1 VALSCVG
8 QRARVA
14 LSPLRLSAMTATDAQ
29 TQRKRAAFRQLHA
42 QGCFVLPNP
51 WDVGSARY
59 LQRQGFQALASTS
72 AGCAWSEGRPDG
84 AVSLQATLD
93 HLRLMAAATDLP
105 LNADFGDGFGATP
118 DDVGQAVTAA
128 LDTGIAALSIEDA
141 SGLADAPLRPLD
153 EAVQRLRAARAA
165 IDRAA
170 ADVLLVGRAE
180 NFFVGV
186 PDLDDTLRRLRAYAA
201 AGADVLY
208 APGITTVEQ
217 IQAVVAAADGTPV
230 NLLVGGPTALTLRDI
245 AALGVRRVSLGG
257 ALARAAWGGLMQ
269 ATDSLVREGRFD
281 GLQQAAAGAALNDL
295 FRS

>member
-1 VALSCVG
+1 M
-8 QRARVA
+8 
-14 LSPLRLSAMTATDAQ
+14 SAMTAPDAD
-29 TQRKRAAFRQLHA
+29 TARRRAAFRQLHA

-59 LQRQGFQALASTS
+59 LQRQGFQALATTS

-84 AVSLQATLD
+84 AVSLQATLE
-93 HLRLMAAATDLP
+93 HLRLMASATPLP

-118 DDVGQAVTAA
+118 DAVGEAVTAA
-128 LDTGIAALSIEDA
+128 LGTGVAALSIEDA
-141 SGLADAPLRPLD
+141 SGVAGAPLRPLE
-153 EAVQRLRAARAA
+153 EAVQRLAAARAA
-165 IDRAA
+165 IDRAG

-186 PDLDDTLRRLRAYAA
+186 PDLEDTLHRLRAYAA

-208 APGITTVEQ
+208 APGITTREQ
-217 IQAVVAAADGTPV
+217 ITAVVAAAGPKPV
-230 NLLVGGPTALTLRDI
+230 NLLVGGPSPLTLQDI

-269 ATDSLVREGRFD
+269 ATDPILREGRFD

-295 FRS
+295 FR

>member
-1 VALSCVG
+1 
-8 QRARVA
+8 
-14 LSPLRLSAMTATDAQ
+14 MTAPDAD
-29 TQRKRAAFRQLHA
+29 TARRRAAFRQLHA

-59 LQRQGFQALASTS
+59 LQRQGFQALATTS

-84 AVSLQATLD
+84 AVSLEATLE
-93 HLRLMAAATDLP
+93 HMRLMASATPLP

-118 DDVGQAVTAA
+118 DAVGEAVTAA
-128 LDTGIAALSIEDA
+128 LGTGVAALSIEDA
-141 SGLADAPLRPLD
+141 SGVAGAPLRPLE
-153 EAVQRLRAARAA
+153 EAVQRLAAARAA
-165 IDRAA
+165 IDRAG

-186 PDLDDTLRRLRAYAA
+186 PDLEDTLQRLRAYAA

-208 APGITTVEQ
+208 APGITTREQ
-217 IQAVVAAADGTPV
+217 ITAVVAAAGPKPV
-230 NLLVGGPTALTLRDI
+230 NLLVGGPSPLTLQDI

-269 ATDSLVREGRFD
+269 ATDPILREGRFD

-295 FRS
+295 FR

>member
-1 VALSCVG
+1 M
-8 QRARVA
+8 
-14 LSPLRLSAMTATDAQ
+14 SAMTAPDAD
-29 TQRKRAAFRQLHA
+29 TARRRAAFRQLHA

-59 LQRQGFQALASTS
+59 LQRQGFQALATTS

-84 AVSLQATLD
+84 AVSLKATLE
-93 HLRLMAAATDLP
+93 HLRLMASATPLP
-105 LNADFGDGFGATP
+105 LNADFGDGFGATA
-118 DDVGQAVTAA
+118 DAVGEAVPAA
-128 LDTGIAALSIEDA
+128 LGTGIAALSIEDA
-141 SGLADAPLRPLD
+141 SGVAGAPLRPLE
-153 EAVQRLRAARAA
+153 EAVQRLAAARAA
-165 IDRAA
+165 IDRAG

-186 PDLDDTLRRLRAYAA
+186 PDLEDTLQRLRAYAA

-208 APGITTVEQ
+208 APGITTREQ
-217 IQAVVAAADGTPV
+217 ITAVVAAAGPKPV
-230 NLLVGGPTALTLRDI
+230 NLLVGGPTPLTLQDI

-269 ATDSLVREGRFD
+269 ATDPILREGRFD

-295 FRS
+295 FR

>member
-1 VALSCVG
+1 MHSADAATARR
-8 QRARVA
+8 RA
-14 LSPLRLSAMTATDAQ
+14 T
-29 TQRKRAAFRQLHA
+29 FRQLHA

-51 WDVGSARY
+51 WDIGSARY
-59 LQRQGFQALASTS
+59 LQRQGFLALATTS

-93 HLRLMAAATDLP
+93 HLRLMVAATDLP
-105 LNADFGDGFGATP
+105 VNADFGDGFGATP
-118 DDVGQAVTAA
+118 QAVAEAVTAA
-128 LDTGIAALSIEDA
+128 LDTGIAALSVEDA
-141 SGLADAPLRPLD
+141 SGLANAPLRPLE

-186 PDLDDTLRRLRAYAA
+186 PDLEDTLQRLRAYAA

-217 IQAVVAAADGTPV
+217 IQAVVAAAGGKPV
-230 NLLVGGPTALTLRDI
+230 NLLVGGPTSLTLQDI
-245 AALGVRRVSLGG
+245 AAMGVRRVSLGG
-257 ALARAAWGGLMQ
+257 ALARAAWGGLMR
-269 ATDSLVREGRFD
+269 ATDPLLQEGRFD
-281 GLQQAAAGAALNDL
+281 GLQEAASGAALNAL
-295 FRS
+295 FR

>member
-1 VALSCVG
+1 M
-8 QRARVA
+8 
-14 LSPLRLSAMTATDAQ
+14 SAMTAPDAD
-29 TQRKRAAFRQLHA
+29 TAHRRAAFRQLHA

-59 LQRQGFQALASTS
+59 LQRQGFQALATTS

-84 AVSLQATLD
+84 AVSLQATLE
-93 HLRLMAAATDLP
+93 HLRLMASATPLP

-118 DDVGQAVTAA
+118 DAVGEAVTAA
-128 LDTGIAALSIEDA
+128 LGTGVAALSIEDA
-141 SGLADAPLRPLD
+141 SGAAGAPLRPLE
-153 EAVQRLRAARAA
+153 EAVQRLAAARAA
-165 IDRAA
+165 IDRAG

-186 PDLDDTLRRLRAYAA
+186 PDLEDTLQRLRAYAA

-208 APGITTVEQ
+208 APGITTREQ
-217 IQAVVAAADGTPV
+217 ITAVVAAAGPKPV
-230 NLLVGGPTALTLRDI
+230 NLLVGGPSPLTLQDI

-269 ATDSLVREGRFD
+269 ATDPILREGRFD

-295 FRS
+295 FR

>member
-1 VALSCVG
+1 MH
-8 QRARVA
+8 RTF
-14 LSPLRLSAMTATDAQ
+14 AMTDVDPETA
-29 TQRKRAAFRQLHA
+29 RRRAAFRQLHA

-59 LQRQGFQALASTS
+59 LQRQGFQALATTS

-84 AVSLQATLD
+84 AVSLEATLE
-93 HLRLMAAATDLP
+93 HLRLMAGATPLP

-118 DDVGQAVTAA
+118 DEVGAAVTAA
-128 LDTGIAALSIEDA
+128 LDTGITALSIEDA
-141 SGLADAPLRPLD
+141 SGVAGAPLRPLE
-153 EAVQRLRAARAA
+153 EAVQRLAAARAA
-165 IDRAA
+165 IDRAG

-186 PDLDDTLRRLRAYAA
+186 PDLEDTLQRLRAYAA

-208 APGITTVEQ
+208 APGITTREQ
-217 IQAVVAAADGTPV
+217 IAAVVAAAGPKPV
-230 NLLVGGPTALTLRDI
+230 NLLVGGPTPLTLQDI

-257 ALARAAWGGLMQ
+257 ALARAAWGGLMR
-269 ATDSLVREGRFD
+269 ATDPILRDGRFD

-295 FRS
+295 FR

>member
-1 VALSCVG
+1 MH
-8 QRARVA
+8 RTF
-14 LSPLRLSAMTATDAQ
+14 AMTAVDTETA
-29 TQRKRAAFRQLHA
+29 RRRAAFRQLHA

-59 LQRQGFQALASTS
+59 LQRQGFQALATTS

-84 AVSLQATLD
+84 AVSLEAALE
-93 HLRLMAAATDLP
+93 HLRLMAGATSLP
-105 LNADFGDGFGATP
+105 LNADLGDGFGATP
-118 DDVGQAVTAA
+118 DEVGAAVTAA

-141 SGLADAPLRPLD
+141 SGVAGAPLRPLE
-153 EAVQRLRAARAA
+153 EAVQRLAAARAA
-165 IDRAA
+165 IDRAG

-186 PDLDDTLRRLRAYAA
+186 PDLEDTLQRLRAYAA

-208 APGITTVEQ
+208 APGITTREQ
-217 IQAVVAAADGTPV
+217 ITAVVAAAGPKPV
-230 NLLVGGPTALTLRDI
+230 NLLVGGPTPLTLQDI

-269 ATDSLVREGRFD
+269 ATDPILRDGRFD

-295 FRS
+295 FR

>member
-1 VALSCVG
+1 
-8 QRARVA
+8 
-14 LSPLRLSAMTATDAQ
+14 MTAPDAD
-29 TQRKRAAFRQLHA
+29 TARRRAAFRELHA

-59 LQRQGFQALASTS
+59 LQRQGFQALATTS

-84 AVSLQATLD
+84 AVSLQATLE
-93 HLRLMAAATDLP
+93 HLRLMASATPLP
-105 LNADFGDGFGATP
+105 LNADFGDGFGATA
-118 DDVGQAVTAA
+118 DAVGEAVTAA
-128 LDTGIAALSIEDA
+128 LGTGVAALSIEDA
-141 SGLADAPLRPLD
+141 SGVAGAPLRPLE
-153 EAVQRLRAARAA
+153 EAVQRLAAARAA
-165 IDRAA
+165 IDRAG

-186 PDLDDTLRRLRAYAA
+186 PDLEDTLQRLRAYAA

-208 APGITTVEQ
+208 APGITTREQ
-217 IQAVVAAADGTPV
+217 ITAVVAAAGPKPV
-230 NLLVGGPTALTLRDI
+230 NLLVGGPSPLTLQDI

-269 ATDSLVREGRFD
+269 ATDPILREGRFD

-295 FRS
+295 FR

>member
-1 VALSCVG
+1 MH
-8 QRARVA
+8 RTF
-14 LSPLRLSAMTATDAQ
+14 AMTDVDTDTA
-29 TQRKRAAFRQLHA
+29 RRRAAFRQLHA

-59 LQRQGFQALASTS
+59 LQRQGFQALATTS

-84 AVSLQATLD
+84 AVSLEATLE
-93 HLRLMAAATDLP
+93 HLRLMAGATSLP

-118 DDVGQAVTAA
+118 DEVGAAVTAA
-128 LDTGIAALSIEDA
+128 LETGIAALSIEDA
-141 SGLADAPLRPLD
+141 SGVAGAPLRPLE
-153 EAVQRLRAARAA
+153 EAVQRLAAARAA
-165 IDRAA
+165 IDRAG

-186 PDLDDTLRRLRAYAA
+186 PDLEDTLQRLRAYAA

-208 APGITTVEQ
+208 APGITTREQ
-217 IQAVVAAADGTPV
+217 ITAVVAAAGPKPV
-230 NLLVGGPTALTLRDI
+230 NLLVGGPTPLTLQDI

-269 ATDSLVREGRFD
+269 ATDPILRDGRFD

-295 FRS
+295 FR